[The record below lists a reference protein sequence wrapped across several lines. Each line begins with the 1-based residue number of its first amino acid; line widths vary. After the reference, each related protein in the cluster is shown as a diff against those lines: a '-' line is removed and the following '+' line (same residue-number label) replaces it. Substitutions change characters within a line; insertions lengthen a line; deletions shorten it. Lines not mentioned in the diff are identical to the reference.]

1 MEPSD
6 KLYCVKCK
14 AVLKSSEFYTSNN
27 YVKYPSGKMDQCK
40 KCRTMHVDN
49 WNPETFLPIL
59 EDADVPW
66 IPHEWNKILERFA
79 DRDPKEITG
88 TTIIGRYITQMKL
101 NQWKKYRWRD
111 TEAVQAKDKE
121 EREESLRSVGY
132 DEDYIKEITKESNK
146 QIWVPRPQGDLM
158 TAEKS
163 TIEIEK
169 QRQVI
174 EEQEEEEK
182 MFDESLTKEDR
193 KMLSLKWGH
202 YTAKEWVQLE
212 QLYQDMLNSYDIQTA
227 GHFDNLKL
235 VCKASL
241 KAHQLLDANDIEGA
255 QKATK
260 MYDALMK
267 SGKFTAQQNKEDKD
281 NFVDSIGQFVEMCE
295 KEGYIEEYYIERP
308 QDKVDQVLQD
318 YKDYVSRLVREEENL
333 GSLIESSLK
342 ILAEQEEQEKKGDVD
357 IDEDN
362 LADLESSIHASFE
375 EEMEEDA
382 ALDEAFDKY
391 FKEGAANGSE

>member
-1 MEPSD
+1 MLDVND
-6 KLYCVKCK
+6 KLYCTKCK
-14 AVLKSSEFYTSNN
+14 SVLKATEFYTSNN
-27 YVKYPSGKMDQCK
+27 KVKFPTGKMDQCK

-49 WNPETFLPIL
+49 WNPDTFLSII
-59 EDADVPW
+59 EDADIPWVPT
-66 IPHEWNKILERFA
+66 EWNKILERYA

-101 NQWKKYRWRD
+101 NQFGKYRWAD
-111 TEAVQAKDKE
+111 SAKLQEKE
-121 EREESLRSVGY
+121 QSDRLESLRAMGY
-132 DEDYIKEITKESNK
+132 EEDYVLKVAEETEKT
-146 QIWVPRPQGDLM
+146 IWVPRPQGDPA
-158 TAEKS
+158 TVEKS
-163 TIEIEK
+163 PEQLEK
-169 QRQVI
+169 QRMVLQ
-174 EEQEEEEK
+174 EQEDEEK
-182 MFDESLTKEDR
+182 MFEESLTPEDR

-202 YTAKEWVQLE
+202 YTPKEWVQLE
-212 QLYQDMLNSYDIQTA
+212 QLYQDMLKSYDIQTA

-241 KAHQLLDANDIEGA
+241 KAHQLLDMNDIEGA

-260 MYDALMK
+260 MYDSLMK

-295 KEGYIEEYYIERP
+295 KEGYIEEYYIEKP

-342 ILAEQEEQEKKGDVD
+342 VLAEQEEQEKNGG
-357 IDEDN
+357 
-362 LADLESSIHASFE
+362 ADDDADLTELESSIHASFE

-382 ALDEAFDKY
+382 ALDEAFAKH

>member
-1 MEPSD
+1 M
-6 KLYCVKCK
+6 
-14 AVLKSSEFYTSNN
+14 
-27 YVKYPSGKMDQCK
+27 
-40 KCRTMHVDN
+40 
-49 WNPETFLPIL
+49 
-59 EDADVPW
+59 
-66 IPHEWNKILERFA
+66 
-79 DRDPKEITG
+79 
-88 TTIIGRYITQMKL
+88 
-101 NQWKKYRWRD
+101 
-111 TEAVQAKDKE
+111 
-121 EREESLRSVGY
+121 
-132 DEDYIKEITKESNK
+132 
-146 QIWVPRPQGDLM
+146 PRPQGDPM
-158 TAEKS
+158 TTEKS

-308 QDKVDQVLQD
+308 QDKEDQVLQD

-362 LADLESSIHASFE
+362 IADLESSIHASFE